1 MCAEMV
7 EKIFV
12 TTSLFMTLIKL
23 AGFVSLFLPILNRLE
38 ENNISLNFMSCTSE
52 KSSHPLL
59 WKMANGKTFFQ
70 APKNLRLLHHK
81 LLSTAFDVL
90 KSHL

>member
-1 MCAEMV
+1 MLDRPADEASFAYIDIEWAE
-7 EKIFV
+7 KKF
-12 TTSLFMTLIKL
+12 F
-23 AGFVSLFLPILNRLE
+23 F
-38 ENNISLNFMSCTSE
+38 NFMSCTSE
-52 KSSHPLL
+52 ISSHPLL